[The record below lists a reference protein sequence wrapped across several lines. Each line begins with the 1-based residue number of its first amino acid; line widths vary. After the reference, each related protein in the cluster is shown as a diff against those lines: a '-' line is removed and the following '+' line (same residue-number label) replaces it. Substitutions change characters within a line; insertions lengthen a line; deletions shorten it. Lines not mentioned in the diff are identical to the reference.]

1 MEEKEFSEKENL
13 ALISGRISEAKN
25 HYYEN
30 GFNLFIW
37 FFTSVICVTHA
48 YKDII
53 LRKGFYKNIAIQHDG
68 I

>member
-1 MEEKEFSEKENL
+1 MEAKELSEKENL

-25 HYYEN
+25 QYFES

-37 FFTSVICVTHA
+37 SFTSVICVTHA